1 MARLLAGT
9 VGFDLDMTLIDSRPG
24 IAVVLGEINRLTGA
38 QIDIP
43 TVIERLGPPLD
54 QLLAP
59 WVSGNQMDR
68 AIDLFRALYPDH
80 AIAPSPEL
88 PGAYAAMQ
96 IVRDHGAQIVVITGK
111 FQSNAKLHLEHLQL
125 PYDVLRGAR
134 WASGKTD
141 SLMQLHAEMYVGDH
155 RADMQSAK
163 AAGVLAVGVSTGGTD
178 ATQLRDAG
186 ADLVLGS
193 LTEFAD
199 WYVMSHN
206 VLS

>member
-1 MARLLAGT
+1 MAGLLTGT

-24 IAVVLGEINRLTGA
+24 IAVVLGEINRLTGS
-38 QIDIP
+38 QISIP
-43 TVIERLGPPLD
+43 TMIEQLGPPLD

-59 WVSGNQMDR
+59 WVGVDQMDQ
-68 AIDLFRALYPDH
+68 AIELFRTLYPDH

-88 PGAYAAMQ
+88 PGARAAMQ
-96 IVRDHGAQIVVITGK
+96 IVRDHGAQVVVITGK
-111 FQSNAKLHLEHLQL
+111 HESNAKLHLEHLQL

-141 SLMQLHAEMYVGDH
+141 SLTQLHAEMYVGDH
-155 RADMQSAK
+155 RADMRSAK

-178 ATQLRDAG
+178 ATQLREAG
-186 ADLVLGS
+186 ADIVLGS

-199 WYVMSHN
+199 WYVASSN

>member
-24 IAVVLGEINRLTGA
+24 IAVVLGEINRLIDA

-88 PGAYAAMQ
+88 PGAHAAMQ

-141 SLMQLHAEMYVGDH
+141 ALTQLQAEMYVGDH
-155 RADMQSAK
+155 RAD
-163 AAGVLAVGVSTGGTD
+163 
-178 ATQLRDAG
+178 
-186 ADLVLGS
+186 
-193 LTEFAD
+193 
-199 WYVMSHN
+199 
-206 VLS
+206 

>member
-1 MARLLAGT
+1 
-9 VGFDLDMTLIDSRPG
+9 DMTLIDSHPG
-24 IAVVLGEINRLTGA
+24 IAAVLGEINRLIDA

-59 WVSGNQMDR
+59 WVSSNQMDR

-80 AIAPSPEL
+80 AITPSPEL
-88 PGAYAAMQ
+88 PGAHAAMQ
-96 IVRDHGAQIVVITGK
+96 LVRDHGAQIVVITGK

-141 SLMQLHAEMYVGDH
+141 ALTQLQAEMYVGDH